1 MEDSKV
7 TSARRV
13 TGAPGLALLMG
24 AVCLSLLTVRAI
36 AQSVFPGAGYTVDM
50 LDKTVVIE
58 PAKPMTNLAHRRQ
71 LRSALTAGGHAIVC
85 RHGSTD
91 WLANDI
97 RDTASQAER
106 DDRSV
111 QRNLSDLGRAQ
122 AGAIREALD
131 HLGVKIGPVLST
143 FYFRTR
149 EFAEMATGR
158 KADPKEEL
166 LGIQHASIA
175 PWWSV
180 VAGSKGLTTTMFV
193 SAHGQPAGAMKIRL
207 GEGDCAIVRVE
218 TEMRLSVLGVITPS
232 EWRQLLVP

>member
-1 MEDSKV
+1 M
-7 TSARRV
+7 TSV
-13 TGAPGLALLMG
+13 P
-24 AVCLSLLTVRAI
+24 
-36 AQSVFPGAGYTVDM
+36 
-50 LDKTVVIE
+50 
-58 PAKPMTNLAHRRQ
+58 
-71 LRSALTAGGHAIVC
+71 HAIVC

-97 RDTASQAER
+97 PDTASQAER

-122 AGAIREALD
+122 AGAIRGTLD
-131 HLGVKIGPVLST
+131 HLGVKVGPVLST

-149 EFAEMATGR
+149 EFAEIATGR

-166 LGIQHASIA
+166 LGIKHASIA

-180 VAGSKGLTTTMFV
+180 VAGSKGLTTLFV

-207 GEGDCAIVRVE
+207 GEGDCAVVRIESE
-218 TEMRLSVLGVITPS
+218 TRLSVLGVITPS